1 MKKVIVFIL
10 VVLFMVPI
18 FSTDS
23 VPLNEVIRGVSAV
36 IDTSYVAASQFFAV
50 DQSSIDSIVI
60 RVPSG
65 KILPDAIIVQEGDM
79 GDYLQYFP
87 QSTSDFTNNTYG
99 ALNETVR
106 KQLMQSDWKKG
117 VAIVTGA
124 AAVVFQ
130 KDQNVF
136 SLFTN
141 ALSGIFPRVGLVT
154 DFIVEGTGF
163 SEPLRIKGTF
173 IVTGDSEGALKIQT
187 ITLTI
192 NDKNYDIE

>member
-1 MKKVIVFIL
+1 MKKVIVLIL
-10 VVLFMVPI
+10 IVLFMVPI
-18 FSTDS
+18 FSNDI
-23 VPLNEVIRGVSAV
+23 VPLDELTRGVSAV
-36 IDTSYVAASQFFAV
+36 IDTSYVAAAQFFAV

-65 KILPDAIIVQEGDM
+65 KILPDAIIVQEGDL

-87 QSTSDFTNNTYG
+87 QSASNFTNNTYG

-124 AAVVFQ
+124 SAVVFQ

-136 SLFTN
+136 SLLTN

-154 DFIVEGTGF
+154 DFFVEGTGF
-163 SEPLRIKGTF
+163 SVPLRIKGTF
-173 IVTGDSEGALKIQT
+173 IVTGDSDGALKIQT
-187 ITLTI
+187 ISLTI
-192 NDKNYDIE
+192 NDKKYDIE